1 MPDVETVR
9 PRRPRRVLV
18 EKNVAVP
25 LRDGIETYG
34 DLYRPLAIGP
44 VPTVISRTAYNKE
57 VAGEGGGGGLSA
69 LKMAERGYSVL
80 VVDTRGRASSEGEFR
95 PFETEGPD
103 GYDTVEWAAAQPW
116 CDGNVA
122 LYGGSYVGAT
132 ALLAARERPP
142 SLRCVIANVTAD
154 DYYDG
159 WVFSGGAF
167 QLGFAATWSMTLAST
182 SIALRSDYARRVG
195 SEEREGLV
203 RTMSRG
209 LDPLWTRP
217 LSELPSISAADVAP
231 WWATW
236 LEHDRR
242 DGYWADV
249 SLRRDYGAFQVPIL
263 HIGGW
268 FDIFGSGT
276 IGNYEGITAAGR
288 TDQQLVVGPWAHT
301 ESGSVLGEMTFGPTG
316 DRSAAGLLGD
326 YNRFL
331 DRHLRPGTRPTPTS
345 STPVR
350 YFLMGANEWRLDT
363 SWPPADSRP
372 SRLYLHSGGKAN
384 TLHGDG
390 ALAETPPKDGT
401 TADSYQY
408 DPDHPVE
415 THGGSILQQSIG
427 PAGPLDQ
434 RGLEARNDV
443 LCYTTSPLSAP
454 LTIAGRV
461 RISLWAVSDCPDTDW
476 TAKLVDVLPDGRAVS
491 ICDGVIRARFRHSLE
506 DPELLEPGKPERY
519 DFTLGH
525 AAHQFFAGHRLRLD
539 ISSSNFPRF
548 DRNPN
553 TGESLS
559 TASTTRLAT
568 QHVLH
573 DESHLSF
580 LEFDVL
586 TE

>member
-1 MPDVETVR
+1 M
-9 PRRPRRVLV
+9 
-18 EKNVAVP
+18 VAAACLP
-25 LRDGIETYG
+25 
-34 DLYRPLAIGP
+34 
-44 VPTVISRTAYNKE
+44 SRWQN
-57 VAGEGGGGGLSA
+57 AGTLCS
-69 LKMAERGYSVL
+69 SW
-80 VVDTRGRASSEGEFR
+80 TRGVALPPKESSGR
-95 PFETEGPD
+95 SRQKVQ
-103 GYDTVEWAAAQPW
+103 TVMTRSNGQLRSPW

-408 DPDHPVE
+408 
-415 THGGSILQQSIG
+415 GSG
-427 PAGPLDQ
+427 
-434 RGLEARNDV
+434 
-443 LCYTTSPLSAP
+443 
-454 LTIAGRV
+454 
-461 RISLWAVSDCPDTDW
+461 
-476 TAKLVDVLPDGRAVS
+476 
-491 ICDGVIRARFRHSLE
+491 
-506 DPELLEPGKPERY
+506 
-519 DFTLGH
+519 
-525 AAHQFFAGHRLRLD
+525 
-539 ISSSNFPRF
+539 SSS
-548 DRNPN
+548 RNPRWIDPP
-553 TGESLS
+553 TVHWACRS
-559 TASTTRLAT
+559 TRSARA
-568 QHVLH
+568 
-573 DESHLSF
+573 
-580 LEFDVL
+580 
-586 TE
+586 